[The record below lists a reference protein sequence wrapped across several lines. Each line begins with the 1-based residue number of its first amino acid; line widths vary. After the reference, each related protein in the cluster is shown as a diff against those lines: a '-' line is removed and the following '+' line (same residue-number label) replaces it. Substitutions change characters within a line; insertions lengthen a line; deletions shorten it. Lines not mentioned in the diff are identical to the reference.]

1 MTSFRKDNIIFTHN
15 AVFKMNHYHLS
26 ELDIITTLLH
36 PDTSEKVSL
45 GYSSIVK
52 QNSYNFGEYT
62 VTVMYKWEDL
72 QKVYILITCWSTANK
87 EDRI

>member
-1 MTSFRKDNIIFTHN
+1 
-15 AVFKMNHYHLS
+15 MNHYHLS

-45 GYSSIVK
+45 EYSSIVK